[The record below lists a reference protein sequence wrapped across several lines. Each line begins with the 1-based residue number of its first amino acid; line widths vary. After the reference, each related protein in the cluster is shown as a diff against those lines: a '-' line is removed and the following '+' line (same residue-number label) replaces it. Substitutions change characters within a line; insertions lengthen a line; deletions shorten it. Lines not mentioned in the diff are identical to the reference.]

1 MEILVAGSGQ
11 YIIKQ
16 VERRRVEPLKI
27 VGKKRQR
34 VLWSGEDADESAEHQ
49 LEAALRLQRLELRD
63 RRLLADDE
71 PQFRDEVGHESTVRT
86 ERLEDSVAPHW
97 TCLATGNGVGHAIAQ
112 ELLRAK
118 LSGQAAVA
126 GLLGSGEIAELIIS
140 LAAQLDDAIDAVQLL
155 GIEGAAAAAYCPC
168 GWTCRFVRAP

>member
-1 MEILVAGSGQ
+1 MAILVAGSGQ

-27 VGKKRQR
+27 VEKRRQR

-97 TCLATGNGVGHAIAQ
+97 TCLGKVESSSEGKKSISWAS
-112 ELLRAK
+112 R
-118 LSGQAAVA
+118 SD
-126 GLLGSGEIAELIIS
+126 GSGRNLR
-140 LAAQLDDAIDAVQLL
+140 
-155 GIEGAAAAAYCPC
+155 PKPF
-168 GWTCRFVRAP
+168 GWLR